1 MEPITALLLL
11 WLVSQATNSGPQTG
25 PDAVKNIR
33 DKGQDVKLLAS
44 KTSANAGFAEEIY
57 YSNQGGNVGLY
68 MVWPSNDAA
77 SFVVVSVDAAAA
89 TRIVTKGTGKQTDAV
104 LKNALRVNAQ
114 GNLLPLRMVPPGPGS
129 TVPH

>member
-68 MVWPSNDAA
+68 VVWPSNDAA

-89 TRIVTKGTGKQTDAV
+89 TRLVTSMRKAIFCPCGWF
-104 LKNALRVNAQ
+104 
-114 GNLLPLRMVPPGPGS
+114 LLVQARRCRIDSAP
-129 TVPH
+129 